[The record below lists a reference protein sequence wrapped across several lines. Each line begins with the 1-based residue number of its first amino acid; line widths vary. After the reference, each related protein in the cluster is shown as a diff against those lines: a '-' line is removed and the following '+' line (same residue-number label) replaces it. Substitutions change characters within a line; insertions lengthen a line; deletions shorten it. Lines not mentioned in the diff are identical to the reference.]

1 MRKWKINSWKNYPV
15 KHIPNYKDEKELNMV
30 LSKIKSFPPLVFAGE
45 TRHLKEQLADVGD
58 GKAFLLQAGDCA
70 ESFAE
75 FNPNNIRDTFKVILQ
90 MSLVLTYSASL
101 PVIKVGR
108 IAGQFSKPRT
118 SPTEK
123 KDNKELPSYLG
134 DNINGIEFNEKARK
148 PDPKRLFKA
157 YSQAASTL
165 NLIRAF
171 CHGGFADLQN
181 VHFWNLGYIKKSP
194 QAKKFKEL
202 EDKIADALA
211 FMDACGINS
220 EFNRRLKTVNFWT
233 SHEALLL
240 PFEESMT
247 RVDSTTGEY
256 HDTSAHFVWIG
267 DRTRQLEGGH
277 VEFCRGIENPIG
289 IKCGP
294 TTKANEIIKI
304 INVINPQNKKGKIT
318 LISRFGHENVE
329 KFLPKLIRTIKKEGA
344 NVIWSCDPMHGNT
357 IKSVTGYKTRPFN
370 NVLKEVKNVFAVH
383 QSEGS
388 YAGGLH
394 IEMTG
399 QNVTECTG
407 GAQKISDKDLSSR
420 YHTHCDPRLNANQAL
435 ELAFLIS
442 DEIKKNSI
450 YARSGI
456 RAASKAL

>member
-1 MRKWKINSWKNYPV
+1 MKNWKINSWRNYPV
-15 KHIPNYKDEKELNMV
+15 KHIPEYPDKKELDGV
-30 LSKIKSFPPLVFAGE
+30 LNKIKDFPPLVFAGE
-45 TRHLKEQLADVGD
+45 TRHLKEQLAQVVD
-58 GKAFLLQAGDCA
+58 GKAFLLQGGDCA

-75 FNPNNIRDTFKVILQ
+75 FHPDNIRDTFKLILQ
-90 MSLVLTYSASL
+90 MSLVLTYSASV
-101 PVIKVGR
+101 PVIKLGR
-108 IAGQFSKPRT
+108 IAGQFSKPRS
-118 SPTEK
+118 SPVENM
-123 KDNKELPSYLG
+123 DGVELPSYLG
-134 DNINGIEFNEKARK
+134 DNINGMEFNEKSRV

-157 YSQAASTL
+157 YSQSASTL

-171 CHGGFADLQN
+171 SHGGFADLKK
-181 VHFWNLGYIKKSP
+181 VHTWNLGFIKKTP
-194 QAKKFKEL
+194 TGKKFKEL

-220 EFNRRLKTVNFWT
+220 DFNRRLKTVNFWT

-240 PFEESMT
+240 PFEQAMT
-247 RVDSTTGEY
+247 RVDSITGE
-256 HDTSAHFVWIG
+256 HHATSAHFVWIG
-267 DRTRQLEGGH
+267 DRTRQLDGGH

-294 TTKANEIIKI
+294 TLKSEDL
-304 INVINPQNKKGKIT
+304 INLCNRINPNNEKGKIT
-318 LISRFGHENVE
+318 LISRFGSENVE
-329 KFLPKLIRTIKKEGA
+329 KHLPKLIRSIKKEGL

-357 IKSVTGYKTRPFN
+357 IKATSGYKTRPFN
-370 NVLKEVKNVFAVH
+370 NVVKEVKNVFQCH

-399 QNVTECTG
+399 QDVTECTG
-407 GAQKISDKDLSSR
+407 GAQKISDQDLSDR

-442 DEIKKNSI
+442 DEIKKNTTYSNKNI
-450 YARSGI
+450 KV
-456 RAASKAL
+456 AS

>member
-1 MRKWKINSWKNYPV
+1 MKNWKTNSWKKYPV
-15 KHIPNYKDEKELNMV
+15 KHIPTYRDEKELNMV
-30 LSKIKSFPPLVFAGE
+30 LNKLKSSPPLVFAGE
-45 TRHLKEQLADVGD
+45 TRHLKDQLANVVD
-58 GKAFLLQAGDCA
+58 GKAFLLQGGDCA

-75 FNPNNIRDTFKVILQ
+75 FHPDNIRDTFKVILQ

-101 PVIKVGR
+101 PVVKLGR
-108 IAGQFSKPRT
+108 IAGQFSKPR
-118 SPTEK
+118 SAPTEK
-123 KDNKELPSYLG
+123 QGDKELPSYLG
-134 DNINGIEFNEKARK
+134 DNINSIEFDEKSRQ
-148 PDPKRLFKA
+148 PDPKRLFRA
-157 YSQAASTL
+157 YSQSASTL
-165 NLIRAF
+165 NLLRAF
-171 CHGGFADLQN
+171 SNGGFADLKK
-181 VHFWNLGYIKKSP
+181 VHLWNLGYIKTSP

-211 FMDACGINS
+211 FMEACGITP
-220 EFNRRLKTVNFWT
+220 EFNRRLYTVNFWT
-233 SHEALLL
+233 SHEALHL

-247 RVDSTTGEY
+247 RIDSTTGEY

-267 DRTRQLEGGH
+267 DRTRQIDGGH

-294 TTKANEIIKI
+294 TYKADEIAKI
-304 INVINPQNKKGKIT
+304 CEKINPKNEKGKIT
-318 LISRFGHENVE
+318 LISRYGHDKVG
-329 KFLPKLIRTIKKEGA
+329 KFLPKLIRGIKKEGL

-357 IKSVTGYKTRPFN
+357 LVSTTGFKTRPFN
-370 NVLKEVKNVFAVH
+370 NVVNEVKNVFEVH

-407 GAQKISDKDLSSR
+407 GAKNISDQDLSSR
-420 YHTHCDPRLNANQAL
+420 YHTHCDPRLNADQAL

-442 DEIKKNSI
+442 DEIKKNSN
-450 YARSGI
+450 YAKNI
-456 RAASKAL
+456 IKAAS